1 MDPIIAEG
9 PVRVRDAKKWKSRW
23 VVLSKP
29 SPVADCL
36 MLLAFKSRSEWL
48 KGARP
53 RSCARLQDVCAVS
66 TGLALH
72 SATHVLAVSCPSLC
86 LLLAFER
93 RDVMSAWDARLRYSL
108 GEAHSFAVTLAPG
121 SRLEEGPGT
130 LHCVNQT
137 CALTRGAPPRL
148 LARWKLPELRRYGA
162 VPGGFVFEAG
172 SRCGA
177 GAGVYFLSSAEGE
190 QMHFVF
196 DCVARGLSPSHAPF
210 GIKPALP
217 DLGGGG
223 GESRRSDSVNKETQ
237 ELEMR
242 LSLLSLA
249 SGDGSPASSLPSSS
263 PLSSQPSLSEG
274 RSTPSGLS
282 DDASLP
288 PAGSALSISTTTATT
303 ATSSSSSS
311 SLSSY
316 GEPRR
321 AIAAAD
327 CDRAAG
333 NLARGRSPDVAAPR
347 LSRAQQ
353 LSSLESGIG
362 SGSLDSS
369 SRGSVASSS
378 SSSAASSAAAAAGS
392 RCVAGAPRR
401 PSSRTADAA
410 ATAAAV
416 GVAAASAD
424 ALVGGGVDG
433 GGGAA
438 GGRSRGGGG
447 GGGCERDGAN
457 DDEAGERATRRDR
470 ASPRDPAYSSP
481 RPLAGQGCGCLRCC
495 ASTVAATVSAAAA
508 AAAAAASD
516 DKSST
521 RHHRRAD
528 ADRARPF
535 LRRQLLAAS
544 SSLDVPPREAADS
557 GSPRAAAMLQTR
569 SLSHDVPQ
577 SKMSAEEFDWL
588 SLLAN
593 QEVRRGLG
601 PHGIVGGGRA
611 ATLPSDG
618 GAGAGDRSGA
628 RAAPGPYLTFE
639 QWRRATLEPQRRP
652 QHDDEARVWHNETS
666 VPSPLR
672 IVERSLDPGDLE
684 ETNAGLRDAGMDRA
698 ATLTPV
704 TRL

>member
-9 PVRVRDAKKWKSRW
+9 PVRVRDTKKWKSRW

-36 MLLAFKSRSEWL
+36 MLLAFKSRSERL

-53 RSCARLQDVCAVS
+53 RTCARLQDVCAVS
-66 TGLALH
+66 TGLTLH
-72 SATHVLAVSCPSLC
+72 SAAHVLAVSCPSLC

-148 LARWKLPELRRYGA
+148 LARWNLPELRRYGA

-177 GAGVYFLSSAEGE
+177 
-190 QMHFVF
+190 
-196 DCVARGLSPSHAPF
+196 
-210 GIKPALP
+210 
-217 DLGGGG
+217 DLGGG

-288 PAGSALSISTTTATT
+288 PAGSALSISTTTT
-303 ATSSSSSS
+303 TSSSSS
-311 SLSSY
+311 SSY

-321 AIAAAD
+321 AIAARPCAAAD
-327 CDRAAG
+327 RDRAAG
-333 NLARGRSPDVAAPR
+333 NPAGGRSQNDAAGASR

-378 SSSAASSAAAAAGS
+378 SSGS
-392 RCVAGAPRR
+392 RCVAGAPRHPSPR
-401 PSSRTADAA
+401 PDASAGGNAA
-410 ATAAAV
+410 ATSV
-416 GVAAASAD
+416 D
-424 ALVGGGVDG
+424 ALVGDGIDG

-438 GGRSRGGGG
+438 GERSRGGG
-447 GGGCERDGAN
+447 ERDDGA
-457 DDEAGERATRRDR
+457 DERATLRDR
-470 ASPRDPAYSSP
+470 DSPRDPTYSSP
-481 RPLAGQGCGCLRCC
+481 RPLVGQGCSCLRCC
-495 ASTVAATVSAAAA
+495 ASAVAATAS

-521 RHHRRAD
+521 RHRCRAD

-535 LRRQLLAAS
+535 LRRQPLAAS

-557 GSPRAAAMLQTR
+557 ESPRAAAMLQTR

-593 QEVRRGLG
+593 QEVRRGLEPRG
-601 PHGIVGGGRA
+601 VVGGGRA

-618 GAGAGDRSGA
+618 GAGDRSAA

-652 QHDDEARVWHNETS
+652 QRDDETGS

-672 IVERSLDPGDLE
+672 IVERSVDPGDLQ
-684 ETNAGLRDAGMDRA
+684 ETNAGLRDAGLRDAGLRGAGAQGSDRA
-698 ATLTPV
+698 STLTPV

>member
-9 PVRVRDAKKWKSRW
+9 PVRVRDTKKWKSRW

-36 MLLAFKSRSEWL
+36 MLLAFKSRSERL

-53 RSCARLQDVCAVS
+53 RTCARLQDVCAVS

-72 SATHVLAVSCPSLC
+72 SAAHVLAVSCPSLC

-148 LARWKLPELRRYGA
+148 LARWNLPELRRYGA

-217 DLGGGG
+217 DLGGG

-288 PAGSALSISTTTATT
+288 PAGSALSISTTTTT
-303 ATSSSSSS
+303 TSSSSS
-311 SLSSY
+311 SSY

-321 AIAAAD
+321 AIAARPCAAAD
-327 CDRAAG
+327 RDRSAG
-333 NLARGRSPDVAAPR
+333 NPAGGRSPDAAAGASR

-378 SSSAASSAAAAAGS
+378 SSSGS
-392 RCVAGAPRR
+392 RRVAGTPRR
-401 PSSRTADAA
+401 PSPRPDASAGGDAA
-410 ATAAAV
+410 ATSV
-416 GVAAASAD
+416 DV
-424 ALVGGGVDG
+424 LVGDG
-433 GGGAA
+433 ID
-438 GGRSRGGGG
+438 GGGG
-447 GGGCERDGAN
+447 GGERDDGA
-457 DDEAGERATRRDR
+457 DERATRRDR
-470 ASPRDPAYSSP
+470 ASPRDPTYSSP
-481 RPLAGQGCGCLRCC
+481 RPLAGQGCSCLRCC
-495 ASTVAATVSAAAA
+495 ASAVAATASATAATTSA
-508 AAAAAASD
+508 ND

-521 RHHRRAD
+521 RHRCRAD

-535 LRRQLLAAS
+535 LRRQPLAAS

-557 GSPRAAAMLQTR
+557 ESPRAAAMLQTR

-593 QEVRRGLG
+593 QEVRRGLEPRG
-601 PHGIVGGGRA
+601 VVGGGRA

-618 GAGAGDRSGA
+618 GAGAGDRSAA

-652 QHDDEARVWHNETS
+652 QRDDETRS
-666 VPSPLR
+666 VPSHLR
-672 IVERSLDPGDLE
+672 IVERSVDPGDLE
-684 ETNAGLRDAGMDRA
+684 ETNAGLRDTGLRDTGLRDTGLRDTGLRGAGVQGSDRA
-698 ATLTPV
+698 STLTPV

>member
-9 PVRVRDAKKWKSRW
+9 PVRVRDTKKWKSRW

-36 MLLAFKSRSEWL
+36 MLLAFKSRSERL

-53 RSCARLQDVCAVS
+53 RTCARLQDVCAVS
-66 TGLALH
+66 TGLTLH
-72 SATHVLAVSCPSLC
+72 SAAHVLAVSCPSLC

-108 GEAHSFAVTLAPG
+108 GE
-121 SRLEEGPGT
+121 
-130 LHCVNQT
+130 
-137 CALTRGAPPRL
+137 
-148 LARWKLPELRRYGA
+148 
-162 VPGGFVFEAG
+162 
-172 SRCGA
+172 
-177 GAGVYFLSSAEGE
+177 
-190 QMHFVF
+190 
-196 DCVARGLSPSHAPF
+196 
-210 GIKPALP
+210 
-217 DLGGGG
+217 DLGGG

-288 PAGSALSISTTTATT
+288 PAGSALSISTTTT
-303 ATSSSSSS
+303 TSSSSS
-311 SLSSY
+311 SSY

-321 AIAAAD
+321 AIAARPCAAAD
-327 CDRAAG
+327 RDRAAG
-333 NLARGRSPDVAAPR
+333 NPAGGRSQNDAAGASR

-378 SSSAASSAAAAAGS
+378 SSGS
-392 RCVAGAPRR
+392 RCVAGAPRHPSPR
-401 PSSRTADAA
+401 PDASAGGNAA
-410 ATAAAV
+410 ATSV
-416 GVAAASAD
+416 D
-424 ALVGGGVDG
+424 ALVGDGIDG

-438 GGRSRGGGG
+438 GERSRGGG
-447 GGGCERDGAN
+447 ERDDGA
-457 DDEAGERATRRDR
+457 DERATLRDR
-470 ASPRDPAYSSP
+470 DSPRDPTYSSP
-481 RPLAGQGCGCLRCC
+481 RPLVGQGCSCLRCC
-495 ASTVAATVSAAAA
+495 ASAVAATAS

-521 RHHRRAD
+521 RHRCRAD

-535 LRRQLLAAS
+535 LRRQPLAAS

-557 GSPRAAAMLQTR
+557 ESPRAAAMLQTR

-593 QEVRRGLG
+593 QEVRRGLEPRG
-601 PHGIVGGGRA
+601 VVGGGRA

-618 GAGAGDRSGA
+618 GAGDRSAA

-652 QHDDEARVWHNETS
+652 QRDDETGS

-672 IVERSLDPGDLE
+672 IVERSVDPGDLQ
-684 ETNAGLRDAGMDRA
+684 ETNAGLRDAGLRDAGLRGAGAQGSDRA
-698 ATLTPV
+698 STLTPV